1 MKTVFIRGNRG
12 DFENYTAALTACG
25 AEPVLSMNLANADRC
40 SALLLPGGADMNPAL
55 YGQKNTASRGIDD
68 SRDRDELALVRR
80 FFASGRPILG
90 ICRGHQV
97 LNVAFG
103 GDLIQ
108 DVAEPARHVDR
119 GEAGD
124 NVHAVCACH
133 PFLQALYGD
142 TFPVNS
148 AHHQAV
154 GKLGQGLLAACTSA
168 DGINEGIIHENGL
181 VVGVQFHPERMG
193 FLNRRPDTV
202 DGETIFRAFLRL
214 AADTRA
220 VSP

>member
-12 DFENYTAALTACG
+12 DFANYTAALAACG
-25 AEPVLSMNLANADRC
+25 AQPVLSMDLRDAERC
-40 SALLLPGGADMNPAL
+40 GALLLPGGADLNPAL
-55 YGQKNTASRGIDD
+55 YGQANTASRGIDD
-68 SRDRDELALVRR
+68 SRDRDELTLVRR
-80 FFASGRPILG
+80 FFSSGRPVLG

-124 NVHAVCACH
+124 NVHAVRACH

-142 TFPVNS
+142 AFSVNS
-148 AHHQAV
+148 AHHQAA
-154 GKLGQGLLAACTSA
+154 GRLGRGLLASCVSP
-168 DGINEGIIHENGL
+168 DGVNEGIIHENGR
-181 VVGVQFHPERMG
+181 VIGVQFHPERMG
-193 FLNRRPDTV
+193 FQHRRPDTV
-202 DGETIFRAFLRL
+202 DGEAIFRAFLAL
-214 AADTRA
+214 AADA
-220 VSP
+220 